1 MTKHQK
7 TNRQLMNDEMK
18 RFNYKGDIWFALI
31 VIGLLFGG
39 ILGIIWWGNVYLGFL
54 PSPFELLSK

>member
-1 MTKHQK
+1 
-7 TNRQLMNDEMK
+7 MNDEMK

-54 PSPFELLSK
+54 QSPIELLSK

>member
-1 MTKHQK
+1 
-7 TNRQLMNDEMK
+7 MK

-39 ILGIIWWGNVYLGFL
+39 ILGIIWWGNVNLGFL
-54 PSPFELLSK
+54 PSPIELLSK